1 MKNIFDDE
9 IVQETKDTDTLKVF
23 LGVCSHMELSK
34 NSLSICS
41 YIAKN
46 DNKLIASNIKNFLIM
61 DYTGNEE
68 NGVYEYLLSKAFDK
82 LDGFNTNETN
92 LEKYP
97 QAEIDL
103 VNGEWV
109 NINASQAQL
118 ITDAYK
124 FVTDDVTRYFMAGIY
139 FEKGFVVSTDGRRL
153 FYSQGFD
160 NFPSVILPN
169 SKCLE
174 WLLKKGTNIKYKI
187 DKTFSIFQFEYKGS
201 MMFYCASNIE
211 GQFPN
216 WQKVVPEKQRFT
228 IGVPDLTAWKD
239 IYSKIVLLKSKSN
252 SERIYIKHE
261 KDDEVSVEWDSK
273 IIGKMKWIGFYDE
286 TRLANEKLGWEKIE
300 DTTENPRK
308 PFISLLTTLAINYK
322 YFNDALTL
330 YPLKEIQFTEWIK
343 AVTFIYTNNSISIV
357 MPMQKD

>member
-1 MKNIFDDE
+1 MKNIFDE
-9 IVQETKDTDTLKVF
+9 NIKQESIKMESNPLHTF
-23 LGVCSHMELSK
+23 LNAASHMELSK

-109 NINASQAQL
+109 NINTTQAQL
-118 ITDAYK
+118 IIDAYK
-124 FVTDDVTRYFMAGIY
+124 FVSDDVTRYFMAGIY
-139 FEKGFVVSTDGRRL
+139 FEKGFVVSTDRRRL

-169 SKCLE
+169 LKCLE

-201 MMFYCASNIE
+201 TMFYCASNIE

-228 IGVPDLTAWKD
+228 IGVPDLTAWKN
-239 IYSKIVLLKSKSN
+239 IYLKIVLLKSKNN
-252 SERIYIKHE
+252 SERINIKHE
-261 KDDEVSVEWDSK
+261 KDDEVSVKWDGK
-273 IIGKMKWIGFYDE
+273 IIGNMKWEGFY
-286 TRLANEKLGWEKIE
+286 NELCEGDKE
-300 DTTENPRK
+300 
-308 PFISLLTTLAINYK
+308 LAINYK